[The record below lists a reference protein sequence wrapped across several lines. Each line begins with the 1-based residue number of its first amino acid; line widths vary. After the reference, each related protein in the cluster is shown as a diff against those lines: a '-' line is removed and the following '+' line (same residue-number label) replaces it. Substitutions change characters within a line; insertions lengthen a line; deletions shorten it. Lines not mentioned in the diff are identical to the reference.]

1 MKNNGL
7 NIKKTTLAIAV
18 GSVALSGCSSTHS
31 EKYNEQK
38 EDSQRTMVDFEK
50 AKEDL
55 APKEKPLSRIVND
68 FYVDVAPMEII
79 QEDKNDL
86 PSIFHHEFTVYAKDP
101 MKLEDLAAEIYGRT
115 GLSLD
120 FINNE
125 KVVENDGSESTEED
139 DFESQTP
146 YYNPSSEGDIEE
158 IIYEDE
164 RVEEKED
171 TLYIDHSGSLKQ
183 LLDFVAI
190 KKGVKWKFDQS
201 TSKIFVY
208 KYDTRTFTIVGFGEE
223 IEKKSKITTS
233 MEGDQ
238 SSDSGQG
245 SSSTTNEQS
254 ISLTAK
260 DDYWESVK
268 GTINSMVSEKG
279 KVSFNDSQSKI
290 IITDN
295 DFVLADVDRI
305 VKDLNHDAFKEVT
318 LKVQVVSLTMTDKRD
333 LSASLNIQGINDK
346 ISLSV
351 GKSMDNLTSSENLI
365 SFTDGTTSAF
375 MQIFDSLG
383 SATVENSIDAI
394 TLNNMPIP
402 VQLTKNQSYISEIT
416 TTEDSDTGDEETEAT
431 VDQVSE
437 GITMTVTPK
446 AIGQNILL
454 DYSLNLSTIDS
465 IEEAPG
471 DVKIQLPITSTKNFV
486 QRASLKN
493 GIPRVIA
500 TVERSLETN
509 SSSHPFNENLWFVG
523 GSEGV
528 STQKEVLMVVVTPYI
543 TDLK

>member
-1 MKNNGL
+1 MTTSNGL
-7 NIKKTTLAIAV
+7 NIKKTTLAVAV

-38 EDSQRTMVDFEK
+38 EQAERSMVEFEM
-50 AKEDL
+50 ARDTV
-55 APKEKPLSRIVND
+55 APKEQPLSRIVND
-68 FYVDVAPMEII
+68 FYVDIAPMEII
-79 QEDKNDL
+79 QDHKNDL

-125 KVVENDGSESTEED
+125 KVVEGTEEVVAQD
-139 DFESQTP
+139 ESYNTTQP
-146 YYNPSSEGDIEE
+146 YYNSGENDIEE

-164 RVEEKED
+164 RVEEEEN
-171 TLYIDHSGSLKQ
+171 TLYIDHNGSLKQ

-190 KKGVKWKFDQS
+190 KKGVKWKFDQA
-201 TSKIFVY
+201 TNKIFVY
-208 KYDTRTFTIVGFGEE
+208 KYDTRTFTVVGFGEE
-223 IEKKSKITTS
+223 IEKTSQITTS
-233 MEGDQ
+233 MSGDQ

-254 ISLTAK
+254 ISLRAK
-260 DDYWESVK
+260 NNYWESVK
-268 GTINSMVSEKG
+268 TTIDSMVSEKG
-279 KVSFNDSQSKI
+279 KVTFNDAQGKI
-290 IITDN
+290 IVTDN
-295 DFVLADVDRI
+295 DFVLADIDRVI
-305 VKDLNHDAFKEVT
+305 GNLNRDAFKEVT
-318 LKVQVVSLTMTDKRD
+318 LKVQVVSITMTDDRD
-333 LSASLNIQGINDK
+333 LNASLNIQGINDK
-346 ISLSV
+346 INLSL
-351 GKSMDNLTSSENLI
+351 GTQLDNLTSNENLI
-365 SFTDGTTSAF
+365 SFTDGTTTAF

-383 SATVENSIDAI
+383 NATVENSVDAI
-394 TLNNMPIP
+394 TLNNMPVP

-416 TTEDSDTGDEETEAT
+416 TTEDSDTGDESTEAT
-431 VDQVSE
+431 VDQISE

-446 AIGQNILL
+446 AIGQNVLI
-454 DYSLNLSTIDS
+454 DYSLNLSTIDA

-500 TVERSLETN
+500 TVERKLESN
-509 SSSHPFNENLWFVG
+509 SSKHPFNENLWFIG

-528 STQKEVLMVVVTPYI
+528 NTKKEVLMVVVTPYI

>member
-164 RVEEKED
+164 RVEEEDD

-351 GKSMDNLTSSENLI
+351 GKDLDSLTSSENLI

-416 TTEDSDTGDEETEAT
+416 TTEDSDSGDEETEAT

-528 STQKEVLMVVVTPYI
+528 STQKEVLMVIVTPYI